1 MNRKTASLLIML
13 IFLCSG
19 CEDNPG
25 EFTVKVVNHDW
36 EPVEGAHVSG
46 CAGMWAFFGARTD
59 SRGIAN
65 LPDFALGEGAGI
77 QKTNFFPKAVS
88 LLPYPP
94 TIPPFTYVITP
105 TPKKLKLIGNIEG
118 WIIRS
123 DSQSLVTVD
132 RHGSYHVYDYSDQ
145 GVSEIASAQ
154 IAGDIRKTEVHGN
167 TLWFNSYNDGIYAF
181 SLEDP
186 LNPQLLFHLDIP
198 GEHLQYTVKDNVL
211 VVGPLQDKGPVRV
224 YTYTV
229 DGEYQEIAQFGNYLC
244 RELTFLSNYLIL
256 ITFIKYDLYNRDD
269 LYNIYDF
276 QDPANPLLVH
286 SINESEYWFNSFYK
300 DALILHP
307 SYEYFGY
314 EYLEENPALYKLID
328 LTDPSA
334 PTSRFFLA
342 ESELMA
348 IINDTTA
355 VGRTYRYNVVSVL
368 SGDFISGFKT
378 VSIVTEYPIEF
389 GGYAPPYFVIAERL
403 WKFEEQ

>member
-1 MNRKTASLLIML
+1 MNRKTAFLLIML

-25 EFTVKVVNHDW
+25 EFTVKVVNPDW
-36 EPVEGAHVSG
+36 EPVEGADVSG

-59 SRGIAN
+59 SRGIAA
-65 LPDFALGEGAGI
+65 LPDFALGERAGI
-77 QKTNFFPKAVS
+77 QKTNFYPKVV
-88 LLPYPP
+88 LLFPYPP
-94 TIPPFTYVITP
+94 SITPFTYVIAP

-123 DSQSLVTVD
+123 DSQSLITVD
-132 RHGSYHVYDYSDQ
+132 RHGGYHVYDYSDQ
-145 GVSEIASAQ
+145 GVSEIAFAR
-154 IAGDIRKTEVHGN
+154 IAGDIRKTEVHG
-167 TLWFNSYNDGIYAF
+167 TILWFNSYNDGIYAF

-186 LNPQLLFHLDIP
+186 LNPQLLFHLEIP
-198 GEHLQYTVKDNVL
+198 GEHITYAIKDNIL
-211 VVGPLQDKGPVRV
+211 VVGTLRDRGPVWV
-224 YTYTV
+224 YTYTMN
-229 DGEYQEIAQFGNYLC
+229 GEHQEIVQFGNYQC

-256 ITFIKYDLYNRDD
+256 ITFIDD

-276 QDPANPLLVH
+276 RDPANPLLVN
-286 SINESEYWFNSFYK
+286 SIYESEYWFNCLYK
-300 DALILHP
+300 NALIFHP

-314 EYLEENPALYKLID
+314 EYLEENPALYKIID
-328 LTDPSA
+328 LTDPST
-334 PTSRFFLA
+334 PTTRFFLA
-342 ESELMA
+342 DSELIA

-368 SGDFISGFKT
+368 SGDFVSGFKT
-378 VSIVTEYPIEF
+378 VSIVAEHPIKF